1 MKSNADETS
10 IILTQNNKA
19 NDTNNN
25 KNSSTNKKNN
35 IEVENEIVPIK
46 PTNANN
52 GTHKIICI
60 IK

>member
-25 KNSSTNKKNN
+25 KNSSTNKK
-35 IEVENEIVPIK
+35 ITLKSKMKLYP
-46 PTNANN
+46 
-52 GTHKIICI
+52 
-60 IK
+60 